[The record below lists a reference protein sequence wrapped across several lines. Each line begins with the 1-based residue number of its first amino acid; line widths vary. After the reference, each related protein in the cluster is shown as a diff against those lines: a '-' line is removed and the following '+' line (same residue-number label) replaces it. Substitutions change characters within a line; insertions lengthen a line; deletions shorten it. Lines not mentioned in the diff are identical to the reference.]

1 MISDQLRI
9 VVLSDI
15 HLGHPN
21 TPTVEIIN
29 NLNLAFEDTSEAS
42 TIDLLIIAG
51 DTFDRLMHL
60 PDVNVM
66 SIRLW
71 INRMLRFCKKY
82 DIVLRILEGTPSH
95 DWKQSR
101 LWPHLN
107 ELAHIGA
114 DVEYV
119 ETLSIEYIEKFG
131 INILYVPD
139 EWNPECD
146 DTWIEVQQLLRKS
159 ALKQVDFTVMHGAFD
174 YQLPVSAGISVH
186 DPIRYRSITQYFV
199 FIGHIHLHS
208 IRDRIIAPG
217 SFDRLAHGEE
227 GPKGYLDLIVR
238 SNGNHDLKFVENTQ
252 AKQYVTLVCTNKEV
266 DKTLKFLE
274 KKLNKLP
281 PNSFVR
287 IEAAKSDPIFV
298 SLDTLKK
305 GFPFLRFSTKVSGS
319 NEITTQTLLDLRNN
333 YQPIALNRE
342 NIRKLLIERLTYRGT
357 EAEVLKRAEEVLDAH
372 Y

>member
-21 TPTVEIIN
+21 TPTVEIIQ
-29 NLNLAFEDTSEAS
+29 NLNLAFPDTIEANS
-42 TIDLLIIAG
+42 IDLLLIAG

-60 PDVNVM
+60 PDPNVIE
-66 SIRLW
+66 IRLW
-71 INRMLRFCKKY
+71 INRLLRFCKKY
-82 DIVLRILEGTPSH
+82 DIVLRVLEGTPSH

-101 LWPHLN
+101 LWVHLN
-107 ELAHIGA
+107 ELAAIGA
-114 DVEYV
+114 DVAYV
-119 ETLSIEYIEKFG
+119 ESLSIEYLERFD

-146 DTWIEVQQLLRKS
+146 DTWLEVQQLLRKRG
-159 ALKQVDFTVMHGAFD
+159 LTEVDFTVMHGAFN

-186 DPIRYRSITQYFV
+186 DPARYRSITKYYV

-208 IRDRIIAPG
+208 IRERIIAPG
-217 SFDRLAHGEE
+217 SFDRIAHGEE
-227 GPKGYLDLIVR
+227 GPKGHLDIIVR
-238 SNGNHDLKFVENTQ
+238 KDAKHELRFIENMG

-281 PNSFVR
+281 PNSYVR

-298 SLDTLKK
+298 SLDVLKK
-305 GFPFLRFSTKVSGS
+305 GFPFLKFSTKVSGS
-319 NEITTQTLLDLRNN
+319 NEITSQTLIDLRNN
-333 YQPIALNRE
+333 YQPIALNSE
-342 NIRKLLIERLTYRGT
+342 NIRKLLVERLIQRGT
-357 EAEVLKRAEEVLDAH
+357 EPEVLKRAEEVLDVH